1 VASADPDLVV
11 LAEDAAWPGA
21 VSRGGYKVLQAKAL
35 SSISFVLFVIFVPS
49 LDLMLSLG
57 ESGALLSWDC
67 SAIDQRHN
75 GTGACKKSA
84 DGYHFE
90 KLV

>member
-1 VASADPDLVV
+1 VASADPGLVI

-35 SSISFVLFVIFVPS
+35 SSISLVLFVILVPI

-67 SAIDQRHN
+67 SAIDQRHD
-75 GTGACKKSA
+75 GSGVSKKSA

-90 KLV
+90 R